1 MPRPTPTASTT
12 ILLLAAAAGLA
23 VLPACN
29 ILGPAGYLIAGP
41 EKASALFPLPKD
53 KPTVFFVDDRS
64 SILPSRAVRQTIAQ
78 SAEKTLLSGK
88 VLTADLISSDSVLP
102 VTTSE
107 RFERPRTIAEIGQAV
122 GAKTIIYA
130 TVDAF
135 GLTPDGAAFNPGAVL
150 RVKVIDADTQK
161 RLFPEGSEKEW
172 QVLQI
177 TTDTRTAAL
186 PRTVGE
192 RTIAEQEFAKLVGLR
207 LGQMFITHEAR
218 DANPRIGK

>member
-1 MPRPTPTASTT
+1 MPRISPTTTALT
-12 ILLLAAAAGLA
+12 LLAAAALAGL
-23 VLPACN
+23 VSCN

-41 EKASALFPLPKD
+41 EKAEALFALPKD
-53 KPTVFFVDDRS
+53 KTTVFFVDDRN
-64 SILPSRAVRQTIAQ
+64 SILPSRPVRQTIAQ
-78 SAEKTLLSGK
+78 SAEKALLSGK
-88 VLTADLISSDSVLP
+88 VLTADLISSDSILP

-107 RFERPRTIAEIGQAV
+107 RFERPRTIAEVGQAV

-135 GLTPDGAAFNPGAVL
+135 GLTPDGAAYNPGAVL

-161 RLFPEGSEKEW
+161 RLFPEGTEKEW
-172 QVLQI
+172 QVLQV

-186 PRTVGE
+186 PKTVGE

-207 LGQMFITHEAR
+207 LGQMFIKHEAR

>member
-53 KPTVFFVDDRS
+53 NPTVFFVDDRS

-107 RFERPRTIAEIGQAV
+107 RFERPRTIAEVGQAV